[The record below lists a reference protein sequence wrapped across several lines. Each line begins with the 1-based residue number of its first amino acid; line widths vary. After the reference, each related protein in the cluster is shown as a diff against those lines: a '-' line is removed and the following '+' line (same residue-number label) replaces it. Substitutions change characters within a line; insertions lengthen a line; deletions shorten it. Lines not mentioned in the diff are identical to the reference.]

1 MPMNRMTMLLAG
13 AAFAATHGIAVAH
26 HSFSMFDNEHPIEL
40 QGTLNFRN
48 IGGYETT
55 DGRFVRWGLI
65 YRTGVLTHLQPSDF
79 TYLSQFGIR
88 VVCDFRTHQEN
99 EQAAEEWIPDSV
111 AARISLPIGTDD
123 GKNGTASFQ
132 QFIESHPD
140 TAQFKQKME

>member
-1 MPMNRMTMLLAG
+1 MIVGPAGQRMYFFLKPD
-13 AAFAATHGIAVAH
+13 HGRGRKVSIRH
-26 HSFSMFDNEHPIEL
+26 IEL